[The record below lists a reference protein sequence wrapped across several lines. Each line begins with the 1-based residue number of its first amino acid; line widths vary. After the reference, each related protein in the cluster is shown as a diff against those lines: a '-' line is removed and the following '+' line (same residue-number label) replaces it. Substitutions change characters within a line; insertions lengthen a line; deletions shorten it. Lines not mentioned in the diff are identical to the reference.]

1 MNMDIFTER
10 DLVHSQPPIVF
21 TKPWFARG
29 WVIGAFWASM
39 VTAYVAIG
47 YVLPGGVMRIWLVL
61 ASLLW
66 VFTFIKYLK
75 GVRFIEVSGE
85 VVRVFARD
93 KVTPIGEIPFERM
106 TLVQDLNEIYFI
118 RKAKFTGGFS
128 LKKVYWKNGWEHMNL
143 IFRTNASYVMN
154 NYNQMSHGGFDSLPT
169 ILPSSQSRG
178 RGFGVFGAAVYVYEM
193 LIGVLLWLPFNSL
206 MTEQRTTQRLNK

>member
-1 MNMDIFTER
+1 MDMDIFTER

-21 TKPWFARG
+21 TKPCFARG
-29 WVIGAFWASM
+29 WVIGAFWASL

-47 YVLPGGVMRIWLVL
+47 YILMGGVMRIWLVL
-61 ASLLW
+61 AVLLW
-66 VFTFIKYLK
+66 AFTFIKYLK

-206 MTEQRTTQRLNK
+206 MTEQKTTQRPMK